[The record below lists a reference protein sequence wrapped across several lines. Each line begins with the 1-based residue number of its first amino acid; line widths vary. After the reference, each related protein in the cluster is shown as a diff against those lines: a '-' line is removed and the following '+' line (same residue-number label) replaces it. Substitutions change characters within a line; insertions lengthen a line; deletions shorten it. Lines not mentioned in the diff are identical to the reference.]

1 MFSLD
6 SIIQDA
12 ENSLKNNQNVL
23 NNDELE
29 AVIIGGQTKTSRSI
43 PEELLKPIKV
53 NHQGRISLK
62 ILEESYKE
70 LADLNAI
77 EMIPSKTLVRYR
89 LDNQL
94 PTKGYKIKEVKNGIL
109 YFYKSKEFK
118 NGHGVP
124 ISRILGLYVYI
135 KPDTTPY
142 IMSESSTQIGA
153 NQINTGQFSQPAAQI
168 NNVSQTPDTH
178 ILNELGS
185 KILFDDSILLK
196 KKIDDIERDFNFR
209 LSNIEEAIKKI
220 TTILK
225 SRQ

>member
-6 SIIQDA
+6 SIIQGA
-12 ENSLKNNQNVL
+12 EDSLKNNQDV
-23 NNDELE
+23 DEFE
-29 AVIIGGQTKTSRSI
+29 AVIIGGQTKTTKQSI

-62 ILEESYKE
+62 VLEESYKE
-70 LADLNAI
+70 LVDLNTI
-77 EMIPSKTLVRYR
+77 EIIPPKTLVRYR

-109 YFYKSKEFK
+109 YFHKSKDFK

-124 ISRILGLYVYI
+124 LNRILALYVYI

-142 IMSESSTQIGA
+142 IISESSIPIGA
-153 NQINTGQFSQPAAQI
+153 NQPTAQFNNLAQ
-168 NNVSQTPDTH
+168 NPDTH

-185 KILFDDSILLK
+185 KILFDDSVLLK
-196 KKIDDIERDFNFR
+196 KKIEDMERDFNFR